1 MQQRRNYVARR
12 NKILVCINRNL
23 EKRKDIFLKIL
34 DLINLQASLQ
44 ELLPK
49 RRTRRFGR
57 FYRNNKNWWG
67 AVSQTYSQKRFK
79 HTFRV
84 SRITFNFTL
93 LKIQYRIQKEYVTKE
108 PIPPDKRLEICLY
121 RLGRGDYLY
130 TIAERV
136 ALAESTVCQIVG

>member
-23 EKRKDIFLKIL
+23 EKRKDIFLKML

-49 RRTRRFGR
+49 RR

-93 LKIQYRIQKEYVTKE
+93 LKIKYRIQKEYVTKE
-108 PIPPDKRLEICLY
+108 PIPPDKRLAICLY

-130 TIAERV
+130 TIAEMV
-136 ALAESTVCQIVG
+136 ALAESTVC